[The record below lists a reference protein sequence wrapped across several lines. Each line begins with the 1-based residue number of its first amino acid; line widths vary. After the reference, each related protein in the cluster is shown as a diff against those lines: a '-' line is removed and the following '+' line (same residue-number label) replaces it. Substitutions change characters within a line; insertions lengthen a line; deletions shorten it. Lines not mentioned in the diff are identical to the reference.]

1 MAVAWGLKTQAQHQ
15 AEAGTQTCY
24 LSEFYA
30 FAITSCFL
38 FSFLHLHLAFQ
49 KQILPPASL
58 PLAPPWKDSRW
69 SYGPLITP
77 DCPLMPPPALHTYL
91 IITIEKQAL
100 VRILVTR
107 AKNEKRKHLSDME
120 HNSSS
125 GEGDPKT
132 VLYVTLMFYLQNSL
146 RHRHLFTSP
155 RSEVISDFS
164 SFNHLL
170 PLCRF
175 IIKIRNLFIKP
186 VPELRASWKKV
197 LGLMNPLGQQTSKPQ
212 WAAWKERQGLAWHGQ
227 HLPHRMGVGGSG
239 EEGALAP

>member
-1 MAVAWGLKTQAQHQ
+1 
-15 AEAGTQTCY
+15 
-24 LSEFYA
+24 
-30 FAITSCFL
+30 
-38 FSFLHLHLAFQ
+38 
-49 KQILPPASL
+49 
-58 PLAPPWKDSRW
+58 
-69 SYGPLITP
+69 
-77 DCPLMPPPALHTYL
+77 MPPPALHTYL

-164 SFNHLL
+164 SYNHLL

-186 VPELRASWKKV
+186 VPELRAS
-197 LGLMNPLGQQTSKPQ
+197 
-212 WAAWKERQGLAWHGQ
+212 
-227 HLPHRMGVGGSG
+227 
-239 EEGALAP
+239 